1 MADITLADLKA
12 FIQVA
17 RHRSF
22 QRAADALGVSRS
34 SLSHAV
40 KGLEDRLG
48 VRLLHRTTRS
58 VAVTEQGEKLLQR
71 AAPLLQDLDQTLDDL
86 SHGEGEVVGTLRI
99 NANKGGAR
107 WLLEH
112 ALPVFMQRH
121 PRVELD
127 LVTEG
132 RFVDIV
138 AEGFD
143 VGVRLDEAVPG
154 DMVAVRFGGP
164 VRFIAVASPA
174 YIERAGAPRKPRD
187 LMQHQC
193 IRQRLPSG
201 KRYRWEFGKG
211 KQEVQVDVPG
221 TLSLDDN
228 DLMVAAAIAGMGVA
242 FVPEPFAR
250 AALAEGSLRV
260 LLDEWSPET
269 PALCLYYASY
279 RQVPAPLRALIDVVR
294 EVDTRGYHPDG
305 VAPKRK

>member
-1 MADITLADLKA
+1 MPDITLTDLKA

-22 QRAADALGVSRS
+22 QRAADTLGVSRS

-58 VAVTEQGEKLLQR
+58 VAVTEAGEKLLQR
-71 AAPLLQDLDQTLDDL
+71 AAPLLQDLDDTLDDL
-86 SHGEGEVVGTLRI
+86 SHGEGEIVGTLRI

-107 WLLEH
+107 WLLDN
-112 ALPVFMQRH
+112 AIPLFLQRH
-121 PRVELD
+121 PQVELD

-132 RFVDIV
+132 RLVDIV

-154 DMVAVRFGGP
+154 DMVAVRFGEP
-164 VRFIAVASPA
+164 VRFIAVASPE
-174 YIERAGAPRKPRD
+174 YIKRAGTPRKPQD
-187 LMQHQC
+187 LMQHSC

-221 TLSLDDN
+221 ALSLDDN
-228 DLMVAAAIAGMGVA
+228 DLMVAAAVAGMGVA

-250 AALAEGSLRV
+250 GALAEGALV
-260 LLDEWSPET
+260 LLLAEWSPQA

-279 RQVPAPLRALIDVVR
+279 RQVPAPLRAFIDVVR
-294 EVDTRGYHPDG
+294 EVDAGLQG
-305 VAPKRK
+305 VRQP